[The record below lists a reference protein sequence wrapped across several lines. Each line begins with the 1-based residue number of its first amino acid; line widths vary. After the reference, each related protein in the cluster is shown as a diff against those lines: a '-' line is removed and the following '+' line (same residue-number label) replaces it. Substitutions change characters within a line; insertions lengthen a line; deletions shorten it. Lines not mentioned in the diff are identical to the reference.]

1 MCGASSLTQRFGMP
15 GPFIP
20 RNHRVEAV
28 IRAAEDNDD
37 FGPFAELLT
46 VLSKPCEDQS
56 AFAHYAQPPREHE
69 RVRETF
75 CGT

>member
-1 MCGASSLTQRFGMP
+1 MHAVNPM
-15 GPFIP
+15 FIL

-28 IRAAEDNDD
+28 IEAATQRQDYV
-37 FGPFAELLT
+37 PFDALLT
-46 VLSKPCEDQS
+46 VLRIPYQNPLQ
-56 AFAHYAQPPREHE
+56 FAHYALPPQPEE